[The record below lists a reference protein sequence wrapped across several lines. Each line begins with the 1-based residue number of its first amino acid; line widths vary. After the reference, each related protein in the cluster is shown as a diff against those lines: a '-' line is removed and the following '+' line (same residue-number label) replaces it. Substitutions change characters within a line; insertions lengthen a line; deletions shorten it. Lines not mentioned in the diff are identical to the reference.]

1 MQSPHLHTTRFTGE
15 EQKKRFPAKPIPGPT
30 HQIEN
35 YGSVLRQLLAASKEA
50 ETLIACCFELHFI
63 TAVPLEQ
70 IWNRLSEAIE
80 AAQLALQ
87 AQNHFGPSACPS
99 CRE

>member
-1 MQSPHLHTTRFTGE
+1 MQSPHLHTARFTGE
-15 EQKKRFPAKPIPGPT
+15 EQSNRFPIRPIPGPT
-30 HQIEN
+30 RQIEN

-50 ETLIACCFELHFI
+50 EALIACCFELHLI

-70 IWNRLSEAIE
+70 IWDKLAEAIE

-87 AQNHFGPSACPS
+87 AQNHFGPSAFPS